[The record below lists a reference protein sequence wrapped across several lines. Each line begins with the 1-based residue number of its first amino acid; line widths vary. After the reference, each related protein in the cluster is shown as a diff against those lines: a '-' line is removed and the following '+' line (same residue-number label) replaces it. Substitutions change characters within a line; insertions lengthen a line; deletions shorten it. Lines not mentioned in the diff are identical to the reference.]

1 MALRRTYYISIDRQ
15 TDWST
20 TDDAI
25 AAAQAKSIAQQYG
38 GCEMIAINEAGGG
51 HVTVYGPPGRGQ
63 GDQASDGGRQMGWTL
78 FSIGSLGAIALLAAV
93 LIRIILGAARE
104 RRQKAKAAAYM
115 AAWEDWGTM
124 TDLRR
129 VS

>member
-1 MALRRTYYISIDRQ
+1 
-15 TDWST
+15 
-20 TDDAI
+20 
-25 AAAQAKSIAQQYG
+25 
-38 GCEMIAINEAGGG
+38 
-51 HVTVYGPPGRGQ
+51 
-63 GDQASDGGRQMGWTL
+63 MGWTL

-104 RRQKAKAAAYM
+104 RRQTAKAAAYM

>member
-1 MALRRTYYISIDRQ
+1 
-15 TDWST
+15 
-20 TDDAI
+20 
-25 AAAQAKSIAQQYG
+25 
-38 GCEMIAINEAGGG
+38 
-51 HVTVYGPPGRGQ
+51 
-63 GDQASDGGRQMGWTL
+63 MGWTL